1 MANRFKGLDVVDRGP
16 EEQWS
21 EVHNTVPK
29 PSKEKEKQEEKE
41 AVWLDFINSWGKKR
55 REVKGKR

>member
-41 AVWLDFINSWGKKR
+41 AV
-55 REVKGKR
+55 